1 MKILSSPDADETPLA
16 AISRVTIIGAA
27 INVALTALKTGVGV
41 LGGSSAL
48 VADGLHSFSDLATD
62 AIVLIGAR
70 FWTRPADANHPNG
83 HAKIESLAT
92 LFVALAL
99 ALVAAELLRSSV
111 AKIDASLGGEIA
123 PLRRPAL
130 ACAFVAALLSIFVK
144 EALYRATVAV
154 GRRTRSSAVVANAWH
169 HRSDALSSI
178 PTALAVGGVLA
189 FGPNFAFLDPVG
201 AIVVAFMILKTA
213 FDVARPTFST
223 LCDASADA
231 QIVDAVRR
239 VALENAAIQY
249 PHKIRTR
256 PLGGSLYAAH
266 LHVLV
271 DPETTVRD
279 AHRLSHELA
288 REIRT
293 RLPEIVETTIHV
305 EPFDERRAA
314 DAARNVSAAAS
325 TAPNNSVKNRTT
337 S

>member
-1 MKILSSPDADETPLA
+1 MKMLSRAEADEIRLA
-16 AISRVTIIGAA
+16 AISRVTIIGSL

-41 LGGSSAL
+41 FSGSTAL
-48 VADGLHSFSDLATD
+48 VADGLHSLSDLATD
-62 AIVLIGAR
+62 AIVLVGSR
-70 FWTRPADANHPNG
+70 LWSRPADASHPNG

-99 ALVAAELLRSSV
+99 ALVSVELLRSSI
-111 AKIDASLGGEIA
+111 AKIGATLDGGGA
-123 PLRRPAL
+123 PLQRRAL
-130 ACAFVAALLSIFVK
+130 FFALGAALLSVVAK
-144 EALYRATVAV
+144 EALYRATVSV
-154 GRRTRSSAVVANAWH
+154 GRRTRSTAVVANAWH

-178 PTALAVGGVLA
+178 PTALAIAGVLA
-189 FGPNFAFLDPVG
+189 FGPRFAFLDPVG

-213 FDVARPTFST
+213 FEIARPTVAT

-231 QIVDAVRR
+231 QIVDAVRKI
-239 VALENAAIQY
+239 ALENAAIQF

-256 PLGGSLYAAH
+256 PLGGALYAAH

-288 REIRT
+288 AEIRA
-293 RLPEIVETTIHV
+293 RVPAIVETTIHV

-314 DAARNVSAAAS
+314 DS
-325 TAPNNSVKNRTT
+325 TTPDNR
-337 S
+337 

>member
-1 MKILSSPDADETPLA
+1 MKILSRAEADDVRLT
-16 AISRVTIIGAA
+16 AISRVTLIGAL

-41 LGGSSAL
+41 LGGSTAL
-48 VADGLHSFSDLATD
+48 VADGLHSLSDLATD
-62 AIVLIGAR
+62 AIVLVGAR
-70 FWTRPADANHPNG
+70 IWSRPADASHPNG

-99 ALVAAELLRSSV
+99 AFVSVELLRSSV
-111 AKIDASLGGEIA
+111 AKIGTALDGDGA

-130 ACAFVAALLSIFVK
+130 VGALAVALLSIVAK
-144 EALYRATVAV
+144 EALYRATVFV
-154 GRRTRSSAVVANAWH
+154 GRRTRSTAVVANAWH

-178 PTALAVGGVLA
+178 PTALAIAGVLA

-213 FDVARPTFST
+213 FEIARPTVAT
-223 LCDASADA
+223 LCDASADE
-231 QIVDAVRR
+231 QIVDAVRKI
-239 VALENAAIQY
+239 ALENAAIQF

-266 LHVLV
+266 LHVRV

-288 REIRT
+288 AEIRT
-293 RLPEIVETTIHV
+293 RVPAIVETTIHV
-305 EPFDERRAA
+305 EPFAEPRVDAPPSDA
-314 DAARNVSAAAS
+314 DADE
-325 TAPNNSVKNRTT
+325 
-337 S
+337 

>member
-1 MKILSSPDADETPLA
+1 MKMLSRAEADEIRLA
-16 AISRVTIIGAA
+16 AISRVTIIGAL

-41 LGGSSAL
+41 FSGSTAL
-48 VADGLHSFSDLATD
+48 VADGLHSLSDLTTD
-62 AIVLIGAR
+62 AIVLVGSR
-70 FWTRPADANHPNG
+70 LWSRPADASHPNG

-99 ALVAAELLRSSV
+99 ALVSVELLRSSIT
-111 AKIDASLGGEIA
+111 KIGATLDGGGA
-123 PLRRPAL
+123 PLQRRAL
-130 ACAFVAALLSIFVK
+130 FFALGAALLSVVAK
-144 EALYRATVAV
+144 EALYRATVSV
-154 GRRTRSSAVVANAWH
+154 GRRTRSTAVVANAWH

-178 PTALAVGGVLA
+178 PTALAIAGVLA
-189 FGPNFAFLDPVG
+189 FGPRFAFLDPVG

-213 FDVARPTFST
+213 FEIARPTVAT

-231 QIVDAVRR
+231 QIVDAVRKI
-239 VALENAAIQY
+239 ALENAAIQF

-288 REIRT
+288 AEIRA
-293 RLPEIVETTIHV
+293 RVPAIVETTIHV
-305 EPFDERRAA
+305 EPFEERR
-314 DAARNVSAAAS
+314 DAAS
-325 TAPNNSVKNRTT
+325 TTPTPPAER
-337 S
+337 

>member
-1 MKILSSPDADETPLA
+1 MKILSRAEADEIRLA
-16 AISRVTIIGAA
+16 AISRVTIIGAL
-27 INVALTALKTGVGV
+27 INVALTALKAGVGFV
-41 LGGSSAL
+41 SGSTAL
-48 VADGLHSFSDLATD
+48 VADGLHSLSDLATD
-62 AIVLIGAR
+62 AIVLVGAR
-70 FWTRPADANHPNG
+70 FWTRPADDGHPNG

-99 ALVAAELLRSSV
+99 ALVSVELLRSSV
-111 AKIDASLGGEIA
+111 AKIGATLDGGVE
-123 PLRRPAL
+123 PLRRWAL
-130 ACAFVAALLSIFVK
+130 YCALGVAALSIVVK
-144 EALYRATVAV
+144 EALYRATVSV
-154 GRRTRSSAVVANAWH
+154 GRRTRSTAVVANAWH

-178 PTALAVGGVLA
+178 PTALAIAGVLA

-213 FDVARPTFST
+213 FEIARPTVAT

-231 QIVDAVRR
+231 QIVDAVRKI
-239 VALENAAIQY
+239 ALENAAIQF

-288 REIRT
+288 AEIRT
-293 RLPEIVETTIHV
+293 RLPAVVETTIHV

-314 DAARNVSAAAS
+314 AS
-325 TAPNNSVKNRTT
+325 TRSEPNAER
-337 S
+337 

>member
-1 MKILSSPDADETPLA
+1 MKMLSRAEADEIRLA
-16 AISRVTIIGAA
+16 AISRVTIIGAL

-41 LGGSSAL
+41 FSGSTAL
-48 VADGLHSFSDLATD
+48 VADGLHSLSDLTTD
-62 AIVLIGAR
+62 AIVLVGSR
-70 FWTRPADANHPNG
+70 LWSRPADASHPNG

-99 ALVAAELLRSSV
+99 ALVSVELLRSSI
-111 AKIDASLGGEIA
+111 AKIGATLDGGGA
-123 PLRRPAL
+123 PLQRRAL
-130 ACAFVAALLSIFVK
+130 FFALGAALLSVVAK
-144 EALYRATVAV
+144 EALYRATVSV
-154 GRRTRSSAVVANAWH
+154 GRRTRSTAVVANAWH

-178 PTALAVGGVLA
+178 PTALAIAGVLA
-189 FGPNFAFLDPVG
+189 FGPRFAFLDPVG

-213 FDVARPTFST
+213 FEIARPTVAT

-231 QIVDAVRR
+231 QIVDAVRKI
-239 VALENAAIQY
+239 ALENAAIQF

-288 REIRT
+288 AEIRA
-293 RLPEIVETTIHV
+293 RVPAIVETTIHV

-314 DAARNVSAAAS
+314 AS
-325 TAPNNSVKNRTT
+325 TTSAPPAKR
-337 S
+337 

>member
-1 MKILSSPDADETPLA
+1 MLSRAEADEIRLA
-16 AISRVTIIGAA
+16 AISRVTIIGSL

-41 LGGSSAL
+41 FSGSTAL
-48 VADGLHSFSDLATD
+48 VADGLHSLSDLATD
-62 AIVLIGAR
+62 AIVLVGAR
-70 FWTRPADANHPNG
+70 IWTRPADENHPNG

-99 ALVAAELLRSSV
+99 ALVSVELLRSSI
-111 AKIDASLGGEIA
+111 AKIGATLDGGGA
-123 PLRRPAL
+123 PLQRRAL
-130 ACAFVAALLSIFVK
+130 FFALGAALLSVVAK
-144 EALYRATVAV
+144 EALYRATVSV
-154 GRRTRSSAVVANAWH
+154 GRRTRSTAVVANAWH

-178 PTALAVGGVLA
+178 PTALAIAGVLA
-189 FGPNFAFLDPVG
+189 FGPRFAFLDPVG

-213 FDVARPTFST
+213 FEIARPTVAT

-231 QIVDAVRR
+231 QIVDAVRKI
-239 VALENAAIQY
+239 ALENAAIQF

-256 PLGGSLYAAH
+256 PLGGALYAAH

-288 REIRT
+288 AEIRA
-293 RLPEIVETTIHV
+293 RVPAIVETTIHV

-314 DAARNVSAAAS
+314 DS
-325 TAPNNSVKNRTT
+325 TTPDNR
-337 S
+337 

>member
-1 MKILSSPDADETPLA
+1 MKMFARAEADEIRLA
-16 AISRVTIIGAA
+16 AISRITIIGTL

-41 LGGSSAL
+41 LGGSTAL
-48 VADGLHSFSDLATD
+48 VADGLHSLSDLATD

-70 FWTRPADANHPNG
+70 IWTRPADENHPNG

-99 ALVAAELLRSSV
+99 ALVSLELLRSSV
-111 AKIDASLGGEIA
+111 AKIGATLGDAPE

-130 ACAFVAALLSIFVK
+130 LCALGVALLSIVAK
-144 EALYRATVAV
+144 ETLYRATVSV
-154 GRRTRSSAVVANAWH
+154 GRRTRSTAVVANAWH

-178 PTALAVGGVLA
+178 PTALAIGGVLA

-201 AIVVAFMILKTA
+201 AIVVAFMILGTA
-213 FDVARPTFST
+213 FEIARPTVAT

-231 QIVDAVRR
+231 QIVDAVRKI
-239 VALENAAIQY
+239 ALENAAIQY

-256 PLGGSLYAAH
+256 PLGGALYAAH

-288 REIRT
+288 AEIRT
-293 RLPEIVETTIHV
+293 RLPAVVETTIHV

-314 DAARNVSAAAS
+314 AS
-325 TAPNNSVKNRTT
+325 SPSETGAEG
-337 S
+337 

>member
-1 MKILSSPDADETPLA
+1 MLSRAEADEIRLA
-16 AISRVTIIGAA
+16 AISRVTIIGSL

-41 LGGSSAL
+41 FSGSTAL
-48 VADGLHSFSDLATD
+48 VADGLHSLSDLATD
-62 AIVLIGAR
+62 AIVLVGSR
-70 FWTRPADANHPNG
+70 LWSRPADASHPNG

-99 ALVAAELLRSSV
+99 ALVSVELLRSSI
-111 AKIDASLGGEIA
+111 AKIGATLDGGGA
-123 PLRRPAL
+123 PLQRRAL
-130 ACAFVAALLSIFVK
+130 FFALGAALLSVVAK
-144 EALYRATVAV
+144 EALYRATVSV
-154 GRRTRSSAVVANAWH
+154 GRRTRSTAVVANAWH

-178 PTALAVGGVLA
+178 PTALAIAGVLA
-189 FGPNFAFLDPVG
+189 FGPRFAFLDPVG

-213 FDVARPTFST
+213 FEIARPTVAT

-231 QIVDAVRR
+231 QIVDAVRKI
-239 VALENAAIQY
+239 ALENAAIQF

-256 PLGGSLYAAH
+256 PLGGALYAAH

-288 REIRT
+288 AEIRA
-293 RLPEIVETTIHV
+293 RVPAIVETTIHV

-314 DAARNVSAAAS
+314 DS
-325 TAPNNSVKNRTT
+325 TTPDNR
-337 S
+337 

>member
-1 MKILSSPDADETPLA
+1 MKMLSRAEADEIRLA
-16 AISRVTIIGAA
+16 AISRVTILGALT
-27 INVALTALKTGVGV
+27 NVALTALKTGVGV
-41 LGGSSAL
+41 FSGSTAL
-48 VADGLHSFSDLATD
+48 VADGLHSLSDLTTD
-62 AIVLIGAR
+62 AIVLVGSR
-70 FWTRPADANHPNG
+70 LWSRPADASHPNG

-99 ALVAAELLRSSV
+99 ALVSVELLRSSI
-111 AKIDASLGGEIA
+111 AKIGATLDGGAA
-123 PLRRPAL
+123 PLERRAL
-130 ACAFVAALLSIFVK
+130 FFALGAALLSVVAK
-144 EALYRATVAV
+144 EALYRATVSV
-154 GRRTRSSAVVANAWH
+154 GRRTRSTAVVANAWH

-178 PTALAVGGVLA
+178 PTALAIAGVLA
-189 FGPNFAFLDPVG
+189 FGPHFAFLDPVG

-213 FDVARPTFST
+213 FEIARPTVAT

-231 QIVDAVRR
+231 QIVDSVRKI
-239 VALENAAIQY
+239 ALENAAIQF

-288 REIRT
+288 AEIRACV
-293 RLPEIVETTIHV
+293 PAIVETTIHV

-314 DAARNVSAAAS
+314 S
-325 TAPNNSVKNRTT
+325 TT
-337 S
+337 SAPPVKR

>member
-1 MKILSSPDADETPLA
+1 MKMLSRAEADEIRLA
-16 AISRVTIIGAA
+16 AISRVTIIGAL

-41 LGGSSAL
+41 FSGSTAL
-48 VADGLHSFSDLATD
+48 VADGLHSLSDLATD
-62 AIVLIGAR
+62 AIVLVGSR
-70 FWTRPADANHPNG
+70 LWSRPADASHPNG

-99 ALVAAELLRSSV
+99 ALVSVELLRSSI
-111 AKIDASLGGEIA
+111 AKIGATLDGGDAPFERCALFFALG
-123 PLRRPAL
+123 
-130 ACAFVAALLSIFVK
+130 AALLSVVAK
-144 EALYRATVAV
+144 EALYRATVSV
-154 GRRTRSSAVVANAWH
+154 GRRTRSTAVVANAWH

-178 PTALAVGGVLA
+178 PTALAIAGVLA

-213 FDVARPTFST
+213 FEIARPTVAT

-231 QIVDAVRR
+231 QIVDAVRKI
-239 VALENAAIQY
+239 ALENAAIQF

-288 REIRT
+288 AEIHARV
-293 RLPEIVETTIHV
+293 PAIVETTIHV

-314 DAARNVSAAAS
+314 AS
-325 TAPNNSVKNRTT
+325 TT
-337 S
+337 SALVDKR

>member
-1 MKILSSPDADETPLA
+1 MKMLSRAEADEIRLA
-16 AISRVTIIGAA
+16 AISRVTIIGALT
-27 INVALTALKTGVGV
+27 NVALTALKTGVGF

-48 VADGLHSFSDLATD
+48 VADGLHSLSDLTTD
-62 AIVLIGAR
+62 AIVLIGSR
-70 FWTRPADANHPNG
+70 LGSRPADATHPNG

-92 LFVALAL
+92 LLVALAL
-99 ALVAAELLRSSV
+99 ALVGFELLRSSV
-111 AKIDASLGGEIA
+111 AKIGASLDGGDGE
-123 PLRRPAL
+123 PFRRWAL
-130 ACAFVAALLSIFVK
+130 YCALGVALLSIVAK
-144 EALYRATVAV
+144 EALYRATVSV
-154 GRRTRSSAVVANAWH
+154 GRRTRSTAVVANAWH

-178 PTALAVGGVLA
+178 PTALAIGGVLA

-213 FDVARPTFST
+213 FDVARPTVAT

-231 QIVDAVRR
+231 QIVDAVRKI
-239 VALENAAIQY
+239 ALENAAIQF

-256 PLGGSLYAAH
+256 PLGGALYAAH

-288 REIRT
+288 AEIRT
-293 RLPEIVETTIHV
+293 RVPAIVETTIHV

-314 DAARNVSAAAS
+314 AS
-325 TAPNNSVKNRTT
+325 TTREFPSER
-337 S
+337 

>member
-1 MKILSSPDADETPLA
+1 MKTLAPAPASDETDANRLA
-16 AISRVTIIGAA
+16 AISRVTITGTL
-27 INVALTALKTGVGV
+27 INLALTALKTGVGV

-48 VADGLHSFSDLATD
+48 VADGLHSLSDLATD

-70 FWTRPADANHPNG
+70 IWSRPADAGHPNG

-92 LFVALAL
+92 LFVALVL
-99 ALVAAELLRSSV
+99 AFVSVELLRSSV
-111 AKIDASLGGEIA
+111 AKIGASLDGDFE
-123 PLRRPAL
+123 PLRRSAL
-130 ACAFVAALLSIFVK
+130 FCALGIALLSIVAK
-144 EALYRATVAV
+144 EALYRATLAV

-178 PTALAVGGVLA
+178 PTALAIAGVLA

-213 FDVARPTFST
+213 FEIARPTVAT
-223 LCDASADA
+223 LCDASADE
-231 QIVDAVRR
+231 QIVDAVRKI
-239 VALENAAIQY
+239 ALENAAIQF

-266 LHVLV
+266 LHVRV

-288 REIRT
+288 AEIRT
-293 RLPEIVETTIHV
+293 RLPAIVETTIHV
-305 EPFDERRAA
+305 EPFVERRD
-314 DAARNVSAAAS
+314 DAPPSE
-325 TAPNNSVKNRTT
+325 
-337 S
+337 

>member
-1 MKILSSPDADETPLA
+1 MKILSRAEAAENRLT
-16 AISRVTIIGAA
+16 AISRVTIIGAL
-27 INVALTALKTGVGV
+27 INVALTALKTGVGFV
-41 LGGSSAL
+41 SGSTAL
-48 VADGLHSFSDLATD
+48 VADGLHSLSDLATD

-70 FWTRPADANHPNG
+70 IWTRPADESHPNG

-99 ALVAAELLRSSV
+99 AFVSVELLRSSV
-111 AKIDASLGGEIA
+111 AKIDATLDGGVGGES
-123 PLRRPAL
+123 LRRSAL
-130 ACAFVAALLSIFVK
+130 YCALGVALLSIVAK
-144 EALYRATVAV
+144 ETLYRATVSV
-154 GRRTRSSAVVANAWH
+154 GRRTRSTAVVANAWH

-178 PTALAVGGVLA
+178 PTALAIAGVLA

-213 FDVARPTFST
+213 FEIARPTVAT

-231 QIVDAVRR
+231 QIVDAVRKI
-239 VALENAAIQY
+239 ALENAAIQF

-266 LHVLV
+266 LHVRV

-288 REIRT
+288 AEIRT
-293 RLPEIVETTIHV
+293 RLPAIVETTIHV
-305 EPFDERRAA
+305 EPFEERR
-314 DAARNVSAAAS
+314 DAAS
-325 TAPNNSVKNRTT
+325 TTPTPPADR
-337 S
+337 

>member
-1 MKILSSPDADETPLA
+1 MKMLSRAEADEIRLA
-16 AISRVTIIGAA
+16 AISRVTIIGALT
-27 INVALTALKTGVGV
+27 NVALTALKTGVGF

-48 VADGLHSFSDLATD
+48 VADGLHSLSDLTTD
-62 AIVLIGAR
+62 AIVLIGSR
-70 FWTRPADANHPNG
+70 LGSRPADATHPNG

-92 LFVALAL
+92 LLVALAL
-99 ALVAAELLRSSV
+99 ALVGFELLRSSV
-111 AKIDASLGGEIA
+111 AKIGASLDGDGGE
-123 PLRRPAL
+123 PFRRWAL
-130 ACAFVAALLSIFVK
+130 YCALGVALLSIVAK
-144 EALYRATVAV
+144 EALYRATVSV
-154 GRRTRSSAVVANAWH
+154 GRRTRSTAVVANAWH

-178 PTALAVGGVLA
+178 PTALAIGGVLA

-213 FDVARPTFST
+213 FDVARPTVAT

-231 QIVDAVRR
+231 QIVDAVRKI
-239 VALENAAIQY
+239 ALENAAIQF

-256 PLGGSLYAAH
+256 PLGGALYAAH

-288 REIRT
+288 AEIRT
-293 RLPEIVETTIHV
+293 RVPAIVETTIHV

-314 DAARNVSAAAS
+314 AS
-325 TAPNNSVKNRTT
+325 TTREFPSER
-337 S
+337 